1 MRRSMPAF
9 SVTSA
14 APQPWQ
20 PPPICRYTLL
30 SLTSTSW
37 TKPPCPATAGLMVES
52 ISSCTLVA
60 RSSLMGPPPWGP
72 QSTPDRHP
80 RALTAAGPAPSIA
93 REPKPEDSA
102 MDYADYQHLTF
113 DRRPS
118 GVVLI
123 TINRPEVMNAT
134 NARLHWEL
142 TQVWLTVDADREV
155 RVALVT
161 GAGKAFSAGGDLSLV
176 EEMAG
181 NPDAAARTMREA
193 SDLVYNMINLDK
205 PVVSAINGAAVGAGL
220 VVALLADVSII
231 AETARLTDG
240 HTRLGVAAGD
250 HAAIIWP
257 LLCGMAKAKYYLL
270 TADFIDGK
278 EAERIG
284 LVTMCLPPDQVM
296 PKALEVADRL
306 ARGSQISIQWTKR
319 ALNNWLRQAG
329 PIFDQSLALEMLS
342 FSYPDVREGVKAIRE
357 KRTPI
362 FPSAK

>member
-1 MRRSMPAF
+1 MN
-9 SVTSA
+9 
-14 APQPWQ
+14 
-20 PPPICRYTLL
+20 
-30 SLTSTSW
+30 
-37 TKPPCPATAGLMVES
+37 
-52 ISSCTLVA
+52 
-60 RSSLMGPPPWGP
+60 
-72 QSTPDRHP
+72 
-80 RALTAAGPAPSIA
+80 
-93 REPKPEDSA
+93 
-102 MDYADYQHLTF
+102 YADFRHLTF
-113 DRRPS
+113 ESKPN
-118 GVVLI
+118 GVLLV
-123 TINRPEVMNAT
+123 TINRPEVLNAA
-134 NARLHWEL
+134 NARLHWEF
-142 TQVWLTVDADREV
+142 TQIWPVVDADPKT
-155 RVALVT
+155 RVVVVT

-176 EEMAG
+176 EDMAG
-181 NPDAAARTMREA
+181 NPDALTRTMREA

-205 PVVSAINGAAVGAGL
+205 PVVSAINGVAVGAGL

-231 AETARLTDG
+231 SETARFTDG

-270 TADFIDGK
+270 TADFIDGR

-284 LVTMCLPPDQVM
+284 LVTMCVPPDQVM
-296 PKALEVADRL
+296 GKALDVADRL

-357 KRTPI
+357 KRTPA